1 MQKEKEK
8 KYALYL
14 NNLDLPK
21 IKQKNKIRNNSYRI
35 SKTNPN
41 IKRKIE
47 EYKIKDNLKLPKII
61 PNSYGYF
68 QLLTN
73 ENIKELARNYLK
85 SNSNKNIFKY
95 LKGKNEKYQK
105 KIIEQIKIN
114 EPNNLYGNKIKNIIR
129 LHSSKYHPDDE
140 LKNSSM
146 DEFDKMLNKLKY
158 GKYDLEDEDR
168 EIKYRQRLAF
178 KYRFLK
184 SKKSITPVNIPKMNS
199 IMNRLLSLSKSI
211 PNFLLIQNKEN
222 KTIKK
227 EETNKKNDSAN
238 NSINLSS
245 IYSKNDKRNKL
256 IENTIKR
263 KRKSQDKIKLNNSNN
278 NSNRSTN
285 IISYDKNGKKFISH
299 LSLLLFEN

>member
-21 IKQKNKIRNNSYRI
+21 IKKKNKIRNNSYRI

-47 EYKIKDNLKLPKII
+47 EYKIKDNPKLPKII

-263 KRKSQDKIKLNNSNN
+263 KRKSQDKIKLNNSN
-278 NSNRSTN
+278 RSTN

>member
-222 KTIKK
+222 KTIRK

-263 KRKSQDKIKLNNSNN
+263 KRKSQDKIKLNS
-278 NSNRSTN
+278 SNRSTN

>member
-35 SKTNPN
+35 SKTNSN

-263 KRKSQDKIKLNNSNN
+263 KRKSQDKIKLNNSN
-278 NSNRSTN
+278 RSTN
-285 IISYDKNGKKFISH
+285 IISYDRNGKKFISH

>member
-47 EYKIKDNLKLPKII
+47 EYKIKNNFKLPKII

-85 SNSNKNIFKY
+85 SNSSKNIFKY

-105 KIIEQIKIN
+105 KIIAQVKIN

-263 KRKSQDKIKLNNSNN
+263 KRKSQDKIKLNNSN
-278 NSNRSTN
+278 RSTN

>member
-47 EYKIKDNLKLPKII
+47 EYKIKNNFKLPKII

-105 KIIEQIKIN
+105 KIIAQIKIN

-158 GKYDLEDEDR
+158 GKYELEDDDR

-263 KRKSQDKIKLNNSNN
+263 KRKSQDKIKLNNSN
-278 NSNRSTN
+278 RSTN
-285 IISYDKNGKKFISH
+285 IISYDRNGKKFISH

>member
-47 EYKIKDNLKLPKII
+47 EYKIRDNFKLPKIV

-211 PNFLLIQNKEN
+211 PNFLLI
-222 KTIKK
+222 
-227 EETNKKNDSAN
+227 
-238 NSINLSS
+238 
-245 IYSKNDKRNKL
+245 
-256 IENTIKR
+256 
-263 KRKSQDKIKLNNSNN
+263 
-278 NSNRSTN
+278 
-285 IISYDKNGKKFISH
+285 
-299 LSLLLFEN
+299 